1 MNNTEQTKRLLTC
14 IVCPRGCA
22 LEVTLSGKEVI
33 EVQGN
38 ACKRGYEYAVNECT
52 HPVRTL
58 TTTQR
63 CADGSVAAVKTT
75 APIPKELLFDA
86 MKAVNCA
93 VAPADAKIG
102 DVVMTDLVGTG
113 VDLVVTGKRSR

>member
-1 MNNTEQTKRLLTC
+1 MSANEVTIRNLTC
-14 IVCPRGCA
+14 IVCPRGCS
-22 LEVTLSGKEVI
+22 LRVTLRGKEVV

-38 ACKRGYEYAVNECT
+38 ACKRGAAYAENECT

-63 CADGSVAAVKTT
+63 CEDGSIVAVKTT

-86 MKAVNCA
+86 MKAVNSA
-93 VAPADAKIG
+93 TAPGDAQIG
-102 DVVMTDLVGTG
+102 QIVMKDLLGTG
-113 VDLVVTGKRSR
+113 ADVIVTGKRSR